1 MIRIR
6 LREVLDERGMTQKEL
21 AERTG
26 LRPNTVS
33 MLCRDAVTAISKD
46 TLSRIMKALDI
57 RNVSEIIEYVSD
69 E

>member
-6 LREVLDERGMTQKEL
+6 LREVLDERDMTQKEL
-21 AERTG
+21 AERAG

-46 TLSRIMKALDI
+46 TLSRIMKALEI
-57 RNVSEIIEYVSD
+57 RDVSEILEYID